1 MLQSLYPSEE
11 WSLIAVHSLAPGTV
25 EKNPGQTCKLVAATR
40 RPKEGEGGGGRSV
53 VVLLT
58 GKIYECVYTVYVCGS
73 RRTGII

>member
-1 MLQSLYPSEE
+1 VY
-11 WSLIAVHSLAPGTV
+11 SLAPGTV

-40 RPKEGEGGGGRSV
+40 DDRKRVRGGWGRSV

-73 RRTGII
+73 RRMGII